1 MLGLSSMTVESS
13 QPTQQRPFHPGLMA
27 AILLLGFIFCE
38 SASGSDIYVYE
49 MQNGSRLITD
59 RPLANGYT
67 RLIRKSTEARGAGK
81 LAANMNDP
89 TLRMESSVYDKLI
102 QRLADQYDV
111 DFALV
116 KAIMHVES
124 SFNPYAASSRG
135 ALGLMQVMP
144 ATAKRYGVHDMY
156 NPAENI
162 RAGVLHLK
170 YLSEMFGYKSYLV
183 IAAYNAGENAVLKNQ
198 GIPPYEETQNYVRK
212 VLYFKRRYAA
222 QS

>member
-1 MLGLSSMTVESS
+1 MKYESTPKS
-13 QPTQQRPFHPGLMA
+13 LQERPFQVGLMA
-27 AILLLGFIFCE
+27 AIFLLGLIFCE
-38 SASGSDIYVYE
+38 SAAGDIYVYE
-49 MQNGSRLITD
+49 MQNGARLITD
-59 RPLANGYT
+59 RPLSNGYT
-67 RLIRKSTEARGAGK
+67 RLIRKSTGPRDAGK
-81 LAANMNDP
+81 LAADLNDP
-89 TLRMESSVYDKLI
+89 SLRVESSVYDKLI
-102 QRLADQYDV
+102 QQLANQYDV

-124 SFNPYAASSRG
+124 SFNPYAASNRG

-170 YLSEMFGYKSYLV
+170 YLSEMFDHKSYLV
-183 IAAYNAGENAVLKNQ
+183 IAAYNAGENAVRRNQ
-198 GIPPYEETQNYVRK
+198 GIPPYAETQNYVRK

-222 QS
+222 PY

>member
-1 MLGLSSMTVESS
+1 MKCESTHQS
-13 QPTQQRPFHPGLMA
+13 PQERPFHPGLMA

-38 SASGSDIYVYE
+38 SASGDIYVYE
-49 MQNGSRLITD
+49 MQNGARLITD
-59 RPLANGYT
+59 KPLKDGYT
-67 RLIRKSTEARGAGK
+67 RLIRKSTDPRGAGK
-81 LAANMNDP
+81 LAANINDP
-89 TLRMESSVYDKLI
+89 SLRVESSAYDKLI

-124 SFNPYAASSRG
+124 SFNPYAASHRG

-156 NPAENI
+156 NPTENI
-162 RAGVLHLK
+162 RAGILHIK
-170 YLSEMFGYKSYLV
+170 YLSEMFDHKSYLV
-183 IAAYNAGENAVLKNQ
+183 IAAYNAGENAVRRNQ

-222 QS
+222 PY